1 MWRLSITLDS
11 VGAREGFVLYNVEFI
26 EELMHMACGFF
37 YKELNF
43 AIITWKIKVVFNS
56 FN

>member
-37 YKELNF
+37 YKELN
-43 AIITWKIKVVFNS
+43 IRNQNTENKSSI
-56 FN
+56 